1 MAEDVPTGKDAL
13 AGLEEAQS
21 WQERLYV
28 DLHRNPELSM
38 QESRTV
44 AEVSRRLTE
53 LGYEVHQIGGG
64 VVGVLANGEGRRVL
78 FRADMDALPVRET
91 TGLPYASDT
100 TTVDADGATVPVM
113 HACGHDAHVTCALGA
128 AALLAGNRDAW
139 SGTYL
144 ALFQPGEETA
154 AGARAMVADGLV
166 DRVPK
171 PDVALSQHVLTA
183 PEAGHVA
190 TSAGPVLSA
199 GDSVRITV
207 YGKGSHGSMPHLGVD
222 PVVLAA
228 SIVMRLQTVVSR
240 EVSPNDFA
248 VVTVGSLQ
256 AGTKSNVIPD
266 DATLLVNLRAYDMGV
281 RARIVN
287 AIERIVH
294 GECASAGSPRQPE
307 FAYYDQ
313 YPLTD
318 NDPRVDAVV
327 RQAFDEHFG
336 RDRVH
341 DLARLPASED
351 FSVIPDAFGVPY
363 TYWGLGGFTPGMTV
377 LPNHNPGFAPAIQ
390 PTLRTG
396 TEAIVV
402 AATACLKKE
411 GPS

>member
-1 MAEDVPTGKDAL
+1 MTERLLAGMGPL
-13 AGLEEAQS
+13 AGLEEVQN
-21 WQERLYV
+21 WQEELYI

-38 QESRTV
+38 QETQTA
-44 AEVSRRLTE
+44 AEVSRRLMDF
-53 LGYEVHQIGGG
+53 GYEVHRIGGG
-64 VVGVLANGEGRRVL
+64 VVGVLANGEGRCVL
-78 FRADMDALPVRET
+78 FRADMDGLPVQEA
-91 TGLPYASDT
+91 TGLPYAST
-100 TTVDADGATVPVM
+100 TTAVDATGATVPVM

-128 AALLAGNRDAW
+128 AGLLARNRDAW

-166 DRVPK
+166 EKVPK

-183 PEAGHVA
+183 PEAGSVA

-199 GDSVRITV
+199 GDSIRITV

-228 SIVMRLQTVVSR
+228 SIVLRLQTVVAR
-240 EVSPNDFA
+240 EIAPSDFA

-256 AGTKSNVIPD
+256 AGTKSNIIPEE
-266 DATLLVNLRAYDMGV
+266 ATLLVNLRAYDMDV
-281 RARIVN
+281 RNRVVSAV
-287 AIERIVH
+287 ERIVH
-294 GECASAGSPRQPE
+294 GECASAGSPREPVLE
-307 FAYYDQ
+307 YYDQ
-313 YPLTD
+313 YPLTN
-318 NDPRVDAVV
+318 NDPGVDAVV
-327 RQAFDEHFG
+327 RRAFEKHFG
-336 RDRVH
+336 RDRVY
-341 DLARLPASED
+341 DLARVPASED

-363 TYWGLGGFTPGMTV
+363 TYWGLGGFTAGMTV
-377 LPNHNPGFAPAIQ
+377 LPNHNPGFAPALQ

-411 GPS
+411 DSS

>member
-1 MAEDVPTGKDAL
+1 MTEKVQAGRDPL
-13 AGLEEAQS
+13 AGLEDAQG
-21 WQERLYV
+21 WQEELYT

-38 QESRTV
+38 QETRTV
-44 AEVSRRLTE
+44 AEVSRRLTDF
-53 LGYEVHQIGGG
+53 GYTVHHIGGG
-64 VVGVLANGEGRRVL
+64 VVGVLANGEGRCVL
-78 FRADMDALPVRET
+78 FRADMDALPVCET
-91 TGLPYASDT
+91 TGLPYASERT
-100 TTVDADGATVPVM
+100 AVDAGGATVPVM

-128 AALLAGNRDAW
+128 AWLMARNRDAW

-166 DRVPK
+166 ERVPR

-190 TSAGPVLSA
+190 TSPGPVLSA

-240 EVSPNDFA
+240 EVSPSDFA

-256 AGTKSNVIPD
+256 AGTKSNIIPD
-266 DATLLVNLRAYDMGV
+266 EAVLLVNLRTYDMGV
-281 RARIVN
+281 RARIVS
-287 AIERIVH
+287 AVERIVE
-294 GECASAGSPRQPE
+294 GECASAGSPRPPE
-307 FAYYDQ
+307 FAYFDQ

-318 NDPRVDAVV
+318 NDPGVDAVV

-336 RDRVH
+336 RERVH
-341 DLARLPASED
+341 DLARVPASED

-363 TYWGLGGFTPGMTV
+363 TYWGLGGFTAGMTV

-402 AATACLKKE
+402 AAAACLRKE
-411 GPS
+411 GSS